1 MGKYSVYSKF
11 DLNKHKDS
19 FNSYLEVMIL
29 EDGTIEYAVPSHQEK
44 AIKLACEK
52 LQISRSE
59 LDLLCLRE
67 WWCDYL
73 TWLLRFSGAVAVWE
87 NRVWYSTISKKQISA
102 LKMLKLQGLYKGTIP
117 KEPILN
123 FEQ

>member
-59 LDLLCLRE
+59 LDLLCPRE

-73 TWLLRFSGAVAVWE
+73 AWLLKISGAVAVWE
-87 NRVWYSTISKKQISA
+87 NRAYYSTISQKQISV
-102 LKMLKLQGLYKGTIP
+102 LKSLKLQGLYKGPIP
-117 KEPILN
+117 KEPVPD
-123 FEQ
+123 F